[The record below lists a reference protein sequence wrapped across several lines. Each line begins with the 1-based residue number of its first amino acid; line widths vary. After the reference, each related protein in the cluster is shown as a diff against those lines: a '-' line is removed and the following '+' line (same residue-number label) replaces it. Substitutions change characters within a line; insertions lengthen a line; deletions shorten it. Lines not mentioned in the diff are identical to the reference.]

1 MSYQRPLRWIEMIDD
16 LTSVEFLLSIRFAG
30 RDFYFSTRPRVLL
43 DERGE
48 PIQYDGG
55 LEANWTDALNLF
67 NESPTLLAVPLALF
81 FPADIAEL
89 IAAGYDLWRGT
100 GELSLWIEGRPYEDR
115 VILIDGSMVDPSYG
129 AAGEPV
135 KFSLEAN
142 GFQDTGITHTPT
154 QKVTRETWTSPAPS
168 ALDLYYPI
176 VFGTPGVYKESDG
189 TAATTYG
196 SPALVVND
204 GVLGGTLTAL
214 IAGHEVQASTVT
226 ATNISVD
233 PIVSGVLSVAKTT
246 DLLGQTV
253 STVDIS
259 TLGYNAGNEIWIT
272 WDQPSGGG
280 LWNERRTDARTGAGE
295 LIQFFIRL
303 STLKFDVGIWRSVG
317 RPLDQAFNFSGYI
330 DEAVRPWKY
339 LEQNFFP
346 LLPISVFSTASGVAC
361 VVWRKDAQKS
371 DAIGTITAGGGVF
384 RVGPVQYEKQDL
396 ANDIRLSFALDAED
410 GRQIRT
416 VGVIGDREPDPA
428 TERDLFS
435 TEYSRASFF
444 RYGPAAASIKTD
456 IIYETATAI
465 NVLQW
470 NHRLRALPYRVV
482 KYRVPIRLGFL
493 RRGDLVLVADPEIYL
508 ADYLGFVRNIDWN
521 DGKPTLSIVLV
532 DDPPREDR

>member
-1 MSYQRPLRWIEMIDD
+1 MSYQRPLRWLEMIDD

-89 IAAGYDLWRGT
+89 IAAGHGLWRGT

-154 QKVTRETWTSPAPS
+154 QKVTRETWTSPDDS
-168 ALDLYYPI
+168 ALNLYYPI
-176 VFGTPGVYKESDG
+176 VFGTPGVYKEPDG

-196 SPALVVND
+196 SPAVV
-204 GVLGGTLTAL
+204 VKGGFAPIAV

-226 ATNISVD
+226 ATNVSVD
-233 PIVSGVLSVAKTT
+233 PIVSGVLPVLKTV
-246 DLLGQTV
+246 DLLGQPV
-253 STVDIS
+253 SVIGIA
-259 TLGYNAGNEIWIT
+259 TLNYNAGDEIWIT

-280 LWNERRTDARTGAGE
+280 LWNERRTTARTGAGE
-295 LIQFFIRL
+295 LIQFFLRL
-303 STLKFDVGIWRSVG
+303 STLKFDAGIWRAAQIS
-317 RPLDQAFNFSGYI
+317 LDQAFNFSGYI
-330 DEAVRPWKY
+330 NEAVQPWKY
-339 LEQNFFP
+339 IEQNFLP

-371 DAIGTITAGGGVF
+371 DAIGTITTGGGVF
-384 RVGPVQYEKQDL
+384 RVGPVQYEKQNI
-396 ANDIRLSFALDAED
+396 ANDIRLSFALNAEE
-410 GRQIRT
+410 GHPIRT

-456 IIYETATAI
+456 VIYETATAI

-470 NHRLRALPYRVV
+470 KHRVQALPYRVV
-482 KYRVPIRLGFL
+482 KYNVPIRLGFL
-493 RRGDLVLVADPEIYL
+493 RRGDLVLVTDPEIYL
-508 ADYLGFVRNIDWN
+508 ADYLGFVRNIDWK